1 MKLLLLILLCIVVLL
16 FFSREEFADS
26 KVIIKDKKAVGTKA
40 VDTKAVDTK
49 AVDKKAVDKKAVD
62 TKAVDTKAVDTNV
75 IDTNVIDTNV
85 IDTNVIDLDKN
96 YKIFVDI
103 YNTFMINWEKALITL
118 IGLNNV
124 SPDAATNAT
133 TDAPTKPAMPSRNEI
148 NLYIKNLTSKLNMI
162 LPEVT
167 DPFPKTIDVNKI
179 DPTLL
184 KKIPSDP
191 IPYIN
196 ALTWINT
203 NLEKT
208 HRDLESAMKGKKTEG
223 FYTEGFYTEEYTI
236 GEHDIEDFGIE
247 GFDTNEMCQQYL
259 SCQQQNEQQIQQSIN
274 TVLLNFINN
283 KQLLDAFARNKE
295 LIAKSEKI
303 KKQAESGDLL
313 KQLQLPDEEII
324 KYELPDGHDA
334 LNDMEKND
342 PAKYKEYKSKYSQWF
357 GIKQLFDQINSNLR

>member
-26 KVIIKDKKAVGTKA
+26 KVIIKDKKAVDTKA

-49 AVDKKAVDKKAVD
+49 AV
-62 TKAVDTKAVDTNV
+62 
-75 IDTNVIDTNV
+75 DTNV

-223 FYTEGFYTEEYTI
+223 FYTEGFYTEEFTI

-259 SCQQQNEQQIQQSIN
+259 SCQQQNEKQIQQSIN
-274 TVLLNFINN
+274 TALLNFINN

-324 KYELPDGHDA
+324 KYDLPDGHDA

>member
-1 MKLLLLILLCIVVLL
+1 
-16 FFSREEFADS
+16 
-26 KVIIKDKKAVGTKA
+26 
-40 VDTKAVDTK
+40 
-49 AVDKKAVDKKAVD
+49 
-62 TKAVDTKAVDTNV
+62 
-75 IDTNVIDTNV
+75 
-85 IDTNVIDLDKN
+85 
-96 YKIFVDI
+96 
-103 YNTFMINWEKALITL
+103 MINWEKALITL

-124 SPDAATNAT
+124 SAETTEATA
-133 TDAPTKPAMPSRNEI
+133 TDATAKPSKPAMPSRNEI
-148 NLYIKNLTSKLNMI
+148 NVYIKNLTSKLNMI

-223 FYTEGFYTEEYTI
+223 FYTEEYTI
-236 GEHDIEDFGIE
+236 GERDMEDFGIE
-247 GFDTNEMCQQYL
+247 GFDTNEMCQQYI

-274 TVLLNFINN
+274 TALLKFINN

-334 LNDMEKND
+334 LNDMEKNN

>member
-40 VDTKAVDTK
+40 VDTKAVDKK
-49 AVDKKAVDKKAVD
+49 AVDTKAVDKKAVD
-62 TKAVDTKAVDTNV
+62 TKAV
-75 IDTNVIDTNV
+75 DTNV

-223 FYTEGFYTEEYTI
+223 FYTEGFYTEEFTI

-259 SCQQQNEQQIQQSIN
+259 SCQQQNEKQIQQSIN
-274 TVLLNFINN
+274 TALLNFINN

>member
-26 KVIIKDKKAVGTKA
+26 KVIIKDKKAV
-40 VDTKAVDTK
+40 DTK

-62 TKAVDTKAVDTNV
+62 TKAVDKKAVDTKAVDKKAV
-75 IDTNVIDTNV
+75 DTKAVDTNV

-124 SPDAATNAT
+124 SPEATPDAATNAT

-259 SCQQQNEQQIQQSIN
+259 SCQQQNEKQIQQSIN
-274 TVLLNFINN
+274 TALLNFINN